1 LSQALVTIGITTYNA
16 AETLERAIESA
27 LSQTWKPVE
36 IIIVDDCSTD
46 STGALLKRLAHD
58 FPQVRI
64 LFNTTNGG
72 VAIARNKILDEARGD
87 FVVFFDDD
95 DESFSDRIEKQ
106 VRRIVKY
113 EEDFGIGAPVICH
126 TARTLIYPDG
136 ARQVVPT
143 MGQDESRVA
152 PFGINV
158 ARRILLGR
166 PLRDGYGG
174 CPTCSQMARLSTYR
188 SLGGFD
194 SSLRRSEDT
203 DLNIRLAL
211 AGGHFV
217 GIAEPLVTQFMT
229 KTNEKSLA
237 EEYRNVLLLM
247 QKHQKFMKGEGQYE
261 FCLEWLAVKQH
272 WLEGS
277 KGNFL
282 QSLAVLA
289 LTKPWQTSVR
299 LIQSLRSISI
309 NLTFSRFHRS
319 PADSESMAKNTNRDK
334 GQPDAMG
341 S

>member
-1 LSQALVTIGITTYNA
+1 MSQALVTIGLTTYNA
-16 AETLERAIESA
+16 ADTLERALESA

-46 STGALLKRLAHD
+46 GTVALLKRLAHD
-58 FPQVRI
+58 LPQVRV
-64 LFNTTNGG
+64 LFNTINGG
-72 VAIARNKILDEARGD
+72 VAIARNRILNEARGD
-87 FVVFFDDD
+87 FVVYFDDD
-95 DESFSDRIEKQ
+95 DESFPDRIEKQ
-106 VRRIVKY
+106 VQRIMKY
-113 EEDFGIGAPVICH
+113 EEDFGISAPVICH

-136 ARQVVPT
+136 ARQVAPT

-188 SLGGFD
+188 MLGGFD

-229 KTNEKSLA
+229 RTNEKSLA
-237 EEYRNVLLLM
+237 EEYRNMLLLM
-247 QKHQKFMKGEGQYE
+247 QKHQSFMKAEGQYE

-272 WLEGS
+272 WLERRKGS
-277 KGNFL
+277 FV
-282 QSLAVLA
+282 QSLAGLA
-289 LTKPWQTSVR
+289 LTRPWHTFVRLYQSVR
-299 LIQSLRSISI
+299 SFSI
-309 NLTFSRFHRS
+309 NLTFSRFHRNLG
-319 PADSESMAKNTNRDK
+319 EREL
-334 GQPDAMG
+334 
-341 S
+341 